1 MDVGVWLRSLGLEQY
16 EQSFRDNK
24 IDADVLPRLTADDLR
39 DIGVSAVGDRRRLV
53 AAIAALAGA
62 APSADVPV
70 PPASPKG
77 RQVSAERRPITVLF
91 CDSRRIDK
99 PCSQAR
105 P

>member
-70 PPASPKG
+70 SPPSL
-77 RQVSAERRPITVLF
+77 RRPKLAK
-91 CDSRRIDK
+91 SR
-99 PCSQAR
+99 PNAAR
-105 P
+105 SP